1 MPSLQIMQHH
11 GPFFFS
17 LIILLVTLY
26 TLPGYYHLSL
36 LLIIKT
42 ETRWVITD
50 TVELSIW
57 SPTRTHFLQL
67 AELVVLHYLI
77 SIHAQPSKDVKEVWY
92 RRYSACI
99 MQFQFLVLAVV
110 FLSYAPD
117 AVKTEFYQEGWLS
130 NDCKWLMAQ
139 CVVLFLIPVCTM
151 CVVGPRQ
158 QLHNDYLEIYEGRC
172 QIFVGKHDD
181 NN

>member
-1 MPSLQIMQHH
+1 MPSLQTMQHH

-50 TVELSIW
+50 PVELSIW
-57 SPTRTHFLQL
+57 PPTYTDLLQL
-67 AELVVLHYLI
+67 VELIVLHYSI
-77 SIHAQPSKDVKEVWY
+77 SIHAQPSPSNEVDTAWY

-117 AVKTEFYQEGWLS
+117 AVKTEFYQDGCLS

-158 QLHNDYLEIYEGRC
+158 DILHDHRVTYNFQCPDPREDR
-172 QIFVGKHDD
+172 H
-181 NN
+181 